1 MRSLQS
7 FPRRVKFKL
16 SIAEI
21 RFERGFRQLRALSR
35 SCADSYT
42 ELRFNSSFKITDSEI
57 SFMDLRICWLCRCMV
72 R

>member
-1 MRSLQS
+1 MRSVQS

-21 RFERGFRQLRALSR
+21 RFERGFTNFYARSRAR
-35 SCADSYT
+35 GYT